1 MKKTIVLATLAMLA
15 LGIYSLTATAQNAD
29 SQMSFFLTSAGPGDG
44 ANLGG
49 LDGADAHCAK
59 LAEAVGVT
67 GKHWHAYLS
76 TTGESTV
83 HAKDRIGSGPWHNSK
98 GVKIADNVAQLHGEN
113 GLTKETNINEKGEAV
128 NGRGDTPNRHDIITG
143 TNADGT
149 AFTGGDDNNCSNW
162 TGSGEGSARV
172 GHHDRTGGGDD
183 GSSWNAA
190 HNSRG
195 CSQSDLQGTGGDGL
209 FYCFATE

>member
-1 MKKTIVLATLAMLA
+1 MKKTVVLATLAMLA

-29 SQMSFFLTSAGPGDG
+29 SQMSFFLTSAGSGDG

-113 GLTKETNINEKGEAV
+113 GLTKERRTSTKKA
-128 NGRGDTPNRHDIITG
+128 
-143 TNADGT
+143 
-149 AFTGGDDNNCSNW
+149 
-162 TGSGEGSARV
+162 GS
-172 GHHDRTGGGDD
+172 
-183 GSSWNAA
+183 
-190 HNSRG
+190 
-195 CSQSDLQGTGGDGL
+195 
-209 FYCFATE
+209 